1 MSEAF
6 GSFSFSKSV
15 DFEADVVGLLNAMN
29 EMFWCDGSAE
39 WGAYDTPWGLHI
51 QTKIGYHN
59 GDFLFPT
66 VFPEV
71 IKGAYLEDAEGK
83 DVFVENPS
91 KSELDA
97 AYDFTTEEATLR
109 EISKILSPFIK
120 KGSFEISCVSSAKYT
135 YTLCERLSISAN
147 GGAERNRYV
156 NGSDHSY
163 QNLAETV

>member
-6 GSFSFSKSV
+6 GSFSFSKSA
-15 DFEADVVGLLNAMN
+15 DFEADVDGLLSAMN

-51 QTKIGYHN
+51 QPKFGYHN

-71 IKGAYLEDAEGK
+71 IKGAYLEDAKGK

-120 KGSFEISCVSSAKYT
+120 KGNFEISSVSRAHYT

-147 GGAERNRYV
+147 GSAERNRYV
-156 NGSDHSY
+156 NGSDHPY
-163 QNLAETV
+163 QNLTETV